1 MSEILN
7 ANKCETCG
15 GKNSNGNKRFCDWNC
30 RVIGMAKPPV
40 KCVCVRCGTGF
51 EKKASDPKRFCTKLC
66 AIYATGEKWRGK
78 NKKKNMIQTKSGKG
92 RGERY
97 ETFY

>member
-1 MSEILN
+1 ML
-7 ANKCETCG
+7 
-15 GKNSNGNKRFCDWNC
+15 
-30 RVIGMAKPPV
+30 IGMARLIIQ
-40 KCVCVRCGTGF
+40 CACERCGTVF
-51 EKKASDPKRFCTKLC
+51 AKKDNDPKRFCTKLC

>member
-1 MSEILN
+1 
-7 ANKCETCG
+7 
-15 GKNSNGNKRFCDWNC
+15 
-30 RVIGMAKPPV
+30 MAKPPV